1 MDIFIIIF
9 QYNIYKNVF
18 SIIKNKN
25 YKIILTDLVVNNKLY
40 KKNTL
45 LFWLIK
51 RFFIYIYINRDK
63 YILSIFIIN

>member
-45 LFWLIK
+45 LF
-51 RFFIYIYINRDK
+51 
-63 YILSIFIIN
+63 

>member
-1 MDIFIIIF
+1 MDIFIIMF

-51 RFFIYIYINRDK
+51 KFFIYIYINRDK